1 MDLSVDQLRII
12 NSKTTGHSLIKG
24 VAGSG
29 KTTVALFKL
38 IALQQQKKLENEKV
52 LVVTYNKTLIEYM
65 EYLCQ
70 EYGISIDNKKVEIR
84 TIDSIIS
91 SLLSGEPYE
100 IVKSEKRRDKM
111 RLAMQKVRGK
121 YPKNSIICDKNVQFL
136 LEEIDWIKSCR
147 YITKE
152 EYMNVDRLGR
162 SSIGENRARLAKQS
176 DNRDAIFDVFLTYE
190 KLLQDENLTDFK
202 TNALRAWVK
211 VKNRELKPQKYSYI
225 IVDESQDL
233 SRVQL
238 ELIREM
244 YEESAHSIIIFI
256 SDVAQS
262 IYTQSWL
269 SKQSFKS
276 VGFDMS
282 GKSSV
287 LSKNYR
293 TTKQIAL
300 AAYSLINHDMDLKS
314 NSNYVEP
321 ELIERSGVKPR
332 YRHFTEEE
340 KEFAYITTEIKKCA
354 IKYELRDIV
363 VVARNKGYL
372 DKLKIYFLKHGVDAE
387 LSKELEHSNENS
399 FCVDKVKLFTLHSI
413 KGLEASVVF
422 IAGINENILP
432 FSREKLDEERK
443 LLYVGMTRAKEL
455 LYLTSSRKESVFVG
469 EIKQEFLQL
478 SDDEKEDFYDISIEN
493 YQFFD
498 RIRKIDS
505 EEEKVRQWY
514 LEKLEIKYGYPVQ
527 HMKTEAL
534 VKYGS
539 KTFYVDIAV
548 YEDDTREMPL
558 MYVEIKKPGEDLID
572 ALKQVKCYIVP
583 GNAAKYIVVTDGTK
597 QIVEEYENETYTV
610 CDDIP
615 FFNIEEQES
624 EIFQYYDFMH
634 NRKLEY
640 KQTGNEDFCLRSVV
654 DDTEME
660 YTHLPIKG
668 NVAAGNLK
676 YVNVEHDREVIIPLE
691 AVKVP
696 DMKFVLQVS
705 GDSMVDFNILDG
717 DRIVIKKQAFA
728 QEGSIIVGG
737 NMTMNEATVKQFHY
751 DGQENVIL
759 HAGNKK
765 YQDIIIRVEDFYING
780 IVVGVIRKKRQVTGE
795 TT

>member
-12 NSKTTGHSLIKG
+12 NSKATGHSLIKG

-91 SLLSGEPYE
+91 SLLSREPYE
-100 IVKSEKRRDKM
+100 IIKSQKQRDKM
-111 RLAMQKVRGK
+111 KLAMQKVRGK
-121 YPKNSIICDKNVQFL
+121 YPGNSVICDKNVQFL
-136 LEEIDWIKSCR
+136 LEEVDWIKSCR
-147 YITKE
+147 YLTKE

-162 SSIGENRARLAKQS
+162 NSIGENRARLAKQS
-176 DNRDAIFDVFLTYE
+176 DDREAIFDVFLTYE
-190 KLLQDENLTDFK
+190 KLLQDENLTDYK
-202 TNALRAWVK
+202 TKALRAWVK
-211 VKNRELKPQKYSYI
+211 IKNRELKPQKYSYI

-244 YEESAHSIIIFI
+244 YKESDHSMIIFI

-276 VGFDMS
+276 IGFDMS
-282 GKSSV
+282 GKSNI

-314 NSNYVEP
+314 NSDYVEP
-321 ELIERSGVKPR
+321 ELIERSGSKPR

-340 KEFAYITTEIKKCA
+340 KEFTYITAEIKKCA
-354 IKYELRDIV
+354 AKYELRDIV

-372 DKLKIYFLKHGVDAE
+372 DKLKTYFLKHGVDAE
-387 LSKELEHSNENS
+387 LSKELEHSNVKS

-432 FSREKLDEERK
+432 FSQEKLDVERK

-455 LYLTSSRKESVFVG
+455 LYLTSSRKESVFIG
-469 EIKQEFLQL
+469 EIKQDFLQL

-498 RIRKIDS
+498 QIRKIDS

-514 LEKLEIKYGYPVQ
+514 LEQLEIKYGYPVQ
-527 HMKTEAL
+527 HMKAEAL

-539 KTFYVDIAV
+539 KTFHVDIAV
-548 YEDDTREMPL
+548 YKDDAWEIPL
-558 MYVEIKKPGEDLID
+558 IYVETKKPGEDLID

-597 QIVEEYENETYTV
+597 QIVEEYENETYTI

-615 FFNIEEQES
+615 FYNIEEKES
-624 EIFQYYDFMH
+624 EIFQYYDFVH

-640 KQTGNEDFCLRSVV
+640 KQTGDENFCLQSVV
-654 DDTEME
+654 DDTEMD
-660 YTHLPIKG
+660 YTYLPIKG
-668 NVAAGNLK
+668 SVAAGNLK
-676 YVNVEHDREVIIPLE
+676 YVNVEHDREEIIPLE
-691 AVKVP
+691 AVKDP

-705 GDSMVDFNILDG
+705 GDSMIDFNILDG

-737 NMTMNEATVKQFHY
+737 NIATNEATVKQFHY
-751 DGQENVIL
+751 DGQEKVIL
-759 HAGNKK
+759 HPGNKK
-765 YQDIIIRVEDFYING
+765 YQDIVIRVEDFYING
-780 IVVGVIRKKRQVTGE
+780 IVVGVIRKK
-795 TT
+795 